1 VAPMRGL
8 RLWLGG
14 GTGNRRGVPQG
25 RGREVTRVGK
35 SDMMMMRGGGGG
47 GALFYIAHSNPF

>member
-1 VAPMRGL
+1 MRGL

-25 RGREVTRVGK
+25 RGREVTRAGK

-47 GALFYIAHSNPF
+47 GGLFVIFGFIPF